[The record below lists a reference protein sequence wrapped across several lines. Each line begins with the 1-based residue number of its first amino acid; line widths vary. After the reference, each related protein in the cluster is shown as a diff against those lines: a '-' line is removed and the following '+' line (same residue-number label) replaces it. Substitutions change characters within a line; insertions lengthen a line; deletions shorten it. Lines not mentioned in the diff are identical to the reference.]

1 MEGFLNFYSLFSIP
15 INLLFGFS
23 FRRQNLSPPSPY
35 TKIGIS
41 AEVENCKKLPKNSVR
56 MYDFS
61 SFPVIRLIKKL
72 HPFFSKKKKKWTY
85 PYPEGK
91 ELLRPISDNLRLNF
105 KQGFFISLFQS
116 LFGIIFPILLR
127 ASKNQILDKHTHAH
141 IYIYIAFSWLLLRIE
156 RKYRK
161 SNFN

>member
-61 SFPVIRLIKKL
+61 SFPVIRLMKKL
-72 HPFFSKKKKKWTY
+72 HPFFNKKKKKKWTY

-127 ASKNQILDKHTHAH
+127 ASKNQILDKHTHTH
-141 IYIYIAFSWLLLRIE
+141 TYIYIVFLAFI
-156 RKYRK
+156 
-161 SNFN
+161 

>member
-1 MEGFLNFYSLFSIP
+1 MEGFLNFYSLSSIP
-15 INLLFGFS
+15 INLLFGIS

-72 HPFFSKKKKKWTY
+72 HPFFNKKKKKN
-85 PYPEGK
+85 E
-91 ELLRPISDNLRLNF
+91 
-105 KQGFFISLFQS
+105 
-116 LFGIIFPILLR
+116 
-127 ASKNQILDKHTHAH
+127 H
-141 IYIYIAFSWLLLRIE
+141 IHIP
-156 RKYRK
+156 KVK
-161 SNFN
+161 SF

>member
-72 HPFFSKKKKKWTY
+72 HPFFNKKKKKWTY

-127 ASKNQILDKHTHAH
+127 ASKNQILDKHTHTH
-141 IYIYIAFSWLLLRIE
+141 IYIYSVFLAFI
-156 RKYRK
+156 
-161 SNFN
+161 

>member
-15 INLLFGFS
+15 INLLFGIS

-72 HPFFSKKKKKWTY
+72 HPFFNKKKNEHI
-85 PYPEGK
+85 PYEGK

-127 ASKNQILDKHTHAH
+127 ASKNQILDKHTHTHAH
-141 IYIYIAFSWLLLRIE
+141 THTYIYSVFLAFI
-156 RKYRK
+156 
-161 SNFN
+161 

>member
-61 SFPVIRLIKKL
+61 SFPVIRLIKNYTRFL
-72 HPFFSKKKKKWTY
+72 IKKKKWTY

-127 ASKNQILDKHTHAH
+127 ASKNQILDKHTHTH
-141 IYIYIAFSWLLLRIE
+141 IYI
-156 RKYRK
+156 
-161 SNFN
+161 

>member
-1 MEGFLNFYSLFSIP
+1 MVHFTLALFETDTLDITP
-15 INLLFGFS
+15 INLLFGIS

-72 HPFFSKKKKKWTY
+72 HLFF
-85 PYPEGK
+85 
-91 ELLRPISDNLRLNF
+91 N
-105 KQGFFISLFQS
+105 
-116 LFGIIFPILLR
+116 
-127 ASKNQILDKHTHAH
+127 
-141 IYIYIAFSWLLLRIE
+141 
-156 RKYRK
+156 
-161 SNFN
+161 

>member
-15 INLLFGFS
+15 INLLFGIS

-72 HPFFSKKKKKWTY
+72 HPFFNKKKKKNEHI
-85 PYPEGK
+85 PYEGK
-91 ELLRPISDNLRLNF
+91 ELLRPISDNLGLNF

-127 ASKNQILDKHTHAH
+127 APRIKFLTNTHTHTH
-141 IYIYIAFSWLLLRIE
+141 IYI
-156 RKYRK
+156 
-161 SNFN
+161 

>member
-15 INLLFGFS
+15 INLLFGIS

-61 SFPVIRLIKKL
+61 YFPVIRLIKKL
-72 HPFFSKKKKKWTY
+72 HPFFNKKKKKNEHI
-85 PYPEGK
+85 PYEGK

-127 ASKNQILDKHTHAH
+127 APRIKFLTNTHTHTH
-141 IYIYIAFSWLLLRIE
+141 IYI
-156 RKYRK
+156 
-161 SNFN
+161 